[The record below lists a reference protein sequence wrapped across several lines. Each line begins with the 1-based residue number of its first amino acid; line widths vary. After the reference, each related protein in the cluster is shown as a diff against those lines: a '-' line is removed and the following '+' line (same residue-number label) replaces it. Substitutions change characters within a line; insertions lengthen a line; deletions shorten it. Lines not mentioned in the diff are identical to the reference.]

1 MNHYENCMQCP
12 KKCGV
17 NRTQKQKGFCQET
30 DDLKIAF
37 AGLHF
42 GEEPL
47 VTVFGGSDLKPSPS
61 RLQRKL
67 NSRLRQ
73 DSLTREGSDRRGLY
87 SVV

>member
-47 VTVFGGSDLKPSPS
+47 VTVFGGSGTTVVNFVETKLKE
-61 RLQRKL
+61 LGYTVL
-67 NSRLRQ
+67 NV
-73 DSLTREGSDRRGLY
+73 EFSD
-87 SVV
+87 